1 MKKISI
7 NDNEQEIS
15 IDVTANIKEEVNKL
29 SVLQNELIDEN
40 NLEEIKDELMKASSI
55 IEEIHSMEYTSVKN
69 FGKLQFVYN
78 TLKLAVQKYELE
90 QEMEILN
97 QVSKQISRDI
107 LILEEKLKDVHNK
120 QLELDNKSIK
130 LEQQTKKAEEKNN
143 NLVYNLLGFLTAFS
157 IVSAAVEAIASI
169 KGIINVMIFMAF
181 AILILLTTLI
191 GLHNFYENNNERKT
205 KLQDNYFLWKVTGM
219 IIIFLILISGFKYVN
234 DNKENIFNYLD
245 NKIENVIEKKVT
257 ERLNKELAN

>member
-15 IDVTANIKEEVNKL
+15 IDITANIKEEVNKL
-29 SVLQNELIDEN
+29 SELQNELIDQN

-55 IEEIHSMEYTSVKN
+55 IEEIHSMEYTNVKN

-130 LEQQTKKAEEKNN
+130 LEQQTKKAEERNN

-157 IVSAAVEAIASI
+157 LVSGVV
-169 KGIINVMIFMAF
+169 GVVTNINGTLKIMLFMAF
-181 AILILLTTLI
+181 VILILLTTLI

-205 KLQDNYFLWKVTGM
+205 KLQDNYFLWKVTGV
-219 IIIFLILISGFKYVN
+219 IIIVLAIILGLQHLN
-234 DNKENIFNYLD
+234 NNKDKIFNYID
-245 NKIENVIEKKVT
+245 NKIENIVEQKTIEK
-257 ERLNKELAN
+257 LNEELAN